1 MEFRPSYLIVRP
13 FFANL
18 KNYLRNSVITPFKV
32 SNISIAGCW
41 IFCWSIGTQPLNKV
55 ILLSI

>member
-32 SNISIAGCW
+32 SNISIAGC
-41 IFCWSIGTQPLNKV
+41 
-55 ILLSI
+55 

>member
-13 FFANL
+13 FFGNL

-32 SNISIAGCW
+32 SNISIAGCPIFWWW
-41 IFCWSIGTQPLNKV
+41 IEAEPLNKS

>member
-13 FFANL
+13 FFGNL

-41 IFCWSIGTQPLNKV
+41 ILWWWIGTEPLNKF